1 MPAPIAGSDAV
12 RRLGE
17 QFATWADRW
26 PGATLLGVDLVDGES
41 GRWLVRLRG
50 EEKDV
55 IAIWFTLRQR
65 TVHLECEVTPAPEE
79 NLEQLYR
86 YLLVKNAGLHQVHLA
101 IGPEQGV
108 YLTGAV
114 PVAELDA
121 ESLDELI
128 GEVVTRV
135 DEIFPTAMS
144 MGHASLYRRRPRR

>member
-1 MPAPIAGSDAV
+1 MG
-12 RRLGE
+12 
-17 QFATWADRW
+17 W
-26 PGATLLGVDLVDGES
+26 LGVCAGAAIAAFASAPALADGLVPTYPAEMH
-41 GRWLVRLRG
+41 
-50 EEKDV
+50 
-55 IAIWFTLRQR
+55 F
-65 TVHLECEVTPAPEE
+65 APEE